1 MTGRKTDKRTNQQ
14 TIMNVLY
21 ITTAFPRHVNDSI
34 TPWLVKTIQ
43 LLKKK
48 EINIDVF
55 TSAYKG
61 LTYNKINNIDVFRFR
76 YFLSSFERLTHEEMT
91 LERMKKGLFY
101 KILPI
106 FYIIFGVKGIFFH
119 CRRKKY
125 DIIHVH
131 WPFPHFIFGYIASRM
146 TGAPI
151 VSSFHGVELRFV
163 KNSSLNLRPFLKWVV
178 KKSGIITVNSTHTAM
193 ELKTYNPKNLKIIP
207 FGAAVEPKGKVKYKN
222 SQGGYRILFVGRLVE
237 RKGVEYLL
245 EAINLLKERKINE
258 IQLIVVGEGNR
269 KNYLIEKKNKL
280 ELSDKNVI
288 FIGRVSKEEL
298 IKQYQ
303 LCDIFVLPAIID
315 SAGDTEGLG
324 VVLLEAMSFKKPII
338 ASRVGG
344 IVDIIKDKETGLL
357 VEEKMPEELATAIE
371 FLINNTEKRQVLA
384 ENGYRF
390 QKKYFSWDRIISSI
404 LSSYKGVI
412 HGKREKN

>member
-1 MTGRKTDKRTNQQ
+1 
-14 TIMNVLY
+14 MNILY
-21 ITTAFPRHVNDSI
+21 ITTAFPRHSNDSI

-55 TSAYKG
+55 TSAYRG

-91 LERMKKGLFY
+91 LERMKRGLFY
-101 KILPI
+101 KILPL
-106 FYIIFGVKGIFFH
+106 FYIIFGAKGIFFH
-119 CRRKKY
+119 CRKRNY

-131 WPFPHFIFGYIASRM
+131 WPFPHFIFGSIASRM

-151 VSSFHGVELRFV
+151 VSTFHGVGLRFI
-163 KNSSLNLRPFLKWVV
+163 KNSKLNLNPFLKWVV
-178 KKSGIITVNSTHTAM
+178 KKSVLITVNSTHTAS
-193 ELKTYNPKNLKIIP
+193 ELKTYDPRNLKIIP
-207 FGAAVEPKGKVKYKN
+207 FGAAVQSKGKLEYKE
-222 SQGGYRILFVGRLVE
+222 SRGGYRILFVGHLVE

-245 EAINLLKERKINE
+245 EAVKLLKERKDYE

-269 KNYLIEKKNKL
+269 KNHIIEKKNKL
-280 ELSDKNVI
+280 GLSDKEVI
-288 FIGRVSKEEL
+288 FTGRISEKEL
-298 IKQYQ
+298 IRQYQ

-315 SAGDTEGLG
+315 STGDTEGLG
-324 VVLLEAMSFKKPII
+324 VVLLEAMSFGKPVI

-344 IVDIIKDKETGLL
+344 IVDIVKDKKTGLL
-357 VEEKMPEELATAIE
+357 VEEKSPEELATSIE
-371 FLINNTEKRQVLA
+371 FLVENPEDKRKLA

-390 QKKYFSWDRIISSI
+390 QKENFSWECITSSLIST
-404 LSSYKGVI
+404 YKELIRFG
-412 HGKREKN
+412 